1 MAADKAVTDS
11 RLVQRLEA
19 ALRQNRSLWQILC
32 RFDEITLPDAWLVAG
47 AVAQTVWNLSLG
59 RPAELGIKD
68 VDLVD
73 FDATD
78 LSLEAEVAQEQR
90 LRRQLKTLPVQLD
103 VKNEARVHLW
113 YHRTF
118 GYSMPPY
125 SSTKAAIDT
134 FPTTATSIGVRRCAN
149 RFECYAPFGLDDL
162 FALAVRPNK
171 AQVTAAIYEA
181 KLARWREQWP
191 QLTYLDWDAPT
202 VL

>member
-68 VDLVD
+68 VDLVY

-90 LRRQLKTLPVQLD
+90 LNRQLKILPVQLD
-103 VKNEARVHLW
+103 VKNEARVHLL
-113 YHRTF
+113 YHIEGEYNF
-118 GYSMPPY
+118 ASAPLFSFSLALQAASPSYSRAVKFLAEYGAHPF
-125 SSTKAAIDT
+125 DT
-134 FPTTATSIGVRRCAN
+134 AHHSGSDR
-149 RFECYAPFGLDDL
+149 G
-162 FALAVRPNK
+162 
-171 AQVTAAIYEA
+171 
-181 KLARWREQWP
+181 
-191 QLTYLDWDAPT
+191 
-202 VL
+202 

>member
-1 MAADKAVTDS
+1 MATNDS
-11 RLVQRLEA
+11 RLLRRLEA
-19 ALRQNRSLWQILC
+19 ALRQNCSLWQILC
-32 RFDEITLPDAWLVAG
+32 RFDEIALPDAWLVAG
-47 AVAQTVWNLSLG
+47 ALAQTVWNLSLG

-68 VDLVD
+68 VDLVY

-90 LRRQLKTLPVQLD
+90 LRRQFRTLPVQLD

-118 GYSMPPY
+118 GYAIPPY

-134 FPTTATSIGVRRCAN
+134 FPTTATSIGVRRRAN
-149 RFECYAPFGLDDL
+149 RFECYASFGLDDL

-171 AQVTAAIYEA
+171 AQVRAAIYEA

>member
-1 MAADKAVTDS
+1 MATDKAETDS
-11 RLVQRLEA
+11 RLVQRLAA

-32 RFDEITLPDAWLVAG
+32 RFDEIALPDAWLVAG

-59 RPAELGIKD
+59 RPAEHGIKD
-68 VDLVD
+68 VDLVY

-78 LSLEAEVAQEQR
+78 FSLEAEVAQEQR
-90 LRRQLKTLPVQLD
+90 LRRQFKTLPVQLD

-118 GYSMPPY
+118 GYSIPPY

-134 FPTTATSIGVRRCAN
+134 FPTTATSIGVCWRAS

-162 FALAVRPNK
+162 FSLAVRPNK
-171 AQVTAAIYEA
+171 AQVTVAIYEA
-181 KLARWREQWP
+181 KLARWRNQWP
-191 QLTYLDWDAPT
+191 ELTYLDWDAPT

>member
-1 MAADKAVTDS
+1 MEMAGRLKGTPKTGGRKAGTPNKRTVALRVATAAAADQINATLAPGVFDGDAH
-11 RLVQRLEA
+11 A
-19 ALRQNRSLWQILC
+19 AN
-32 RFDEITLPDAWLVAG
+32 
-47 AVAQTVWNLSLG
+47 
-59 RPAELGIKD
+59 
-68 VDLVD
+68 VDLVY

-90 LRRQLKTLPVQLD
+90 LRRQFKTLPVQLD
-103 VKNEARVHLW
+103 VKNEARVPLW
-113 YHRTF
+113 YHRNF
-118 GYSMPPY
+118 GYSIPPC

-134 FPTTATSIGVRRCAN
+134 FPTTATSIGVRRRAN
-149 RFECYAPFGLDDL
+149 RFECYASFGLDDL

-171 AQVTAAIYEA
+171 AQVTAAIYKA

>member
-19 ALRQNRSLWQILC
+19 ALRQNRCLWQILC

-68 VDLVD
+68 VDLVY

-90 LRRQLKTLPVQLD
+90 LRRQFKTLPVQLD

-118 GYSMPPY
+118 GYSIPPY
-125 SSTKAAIDT
+125 SLTKAAIDT
-134 FPTTATSIGVRRCAN
+134 FPTTATSIGVRRRAN

-171 AQVTAAIYEA
+171 AQVTAGIYEA
-181 KLARWREQWP
+181 KLTHWREQWP

-202 VL
+202 VP

>member
-1 MAADKAVTDS
+1 MATDKAVTDL

-19 ALRQNRSLWQILC
+19 ALQQNRSLWEILC
-32 RFDEITLPDAWLVAG
+32 RFDELALPDVWLVAG
-47 AVAQTVWNLSLG
+47 AVAQTVWNLCLG

-68 VDLVD
+68 VDLVY

-78 LSLEAEVAQEQR
+78 LSPEAEAAQEQR
-90 LRRQLKTLPVQLD
+90 LRRQFKDLAVQLD

-118 GYSMPPY
+118 GYAIPPY
-125 SSTKAAIDT
+125 SSSKAAIDT
-134 FPTTATSIGVRRCAN
+134 FPTTATSIGVRRCVD
-149 RFECYAPFGLDDL
+149 RFECYAPFGLEDL

-191 QLTYLDWDAPT
+191 QLTYLAWDATT